1 MEIFNFLSSGVVEAV
16 GKIADDLIT
25 SDEERAEKENEKLK
39 TNLNY
44 TLEMQKLGVESKKL
58 DYGLIQAEDKN
69 ITNRWTSDNKSGWL
83 AKNVRPLTLIFLLF
97 ILTTMAF
104 SSGNI
109 GGFKIADNFVDLFQI
124 LTITAFGAYFGGRSF
139 EKIKKSA

>member
-139 EKIKKSA
+139 EKVKKSA